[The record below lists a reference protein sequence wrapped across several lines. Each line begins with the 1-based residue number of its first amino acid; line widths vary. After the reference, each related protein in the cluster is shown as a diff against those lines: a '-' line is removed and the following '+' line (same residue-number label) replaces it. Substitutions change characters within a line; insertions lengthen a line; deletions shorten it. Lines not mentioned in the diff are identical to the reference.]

1 MFAYIGAL
9 VILLVTAI
17 AQNASS
23 GSTFLHAQKT
33 ATLFLPP
40 EARDDSYLGSV
51 VNADACGTTIALA
64 CTLGRVRGKIN
75 LCPTSATVYP
85 IPTTLIA

>member
-1 MFAYIGAL
+1 MLASLGF
-9 VILLVTAI
+9 LLIMLCTVTA
-17 AQNASS
+17 QDASS
-23 GSTFLHAQKT
+23 SSSVVHAQTT
-33 ATLFLPP
+33 AKLFLPP
-40 EARDDSYLGSV
+40 EARDDSFLGSV

-85 IPTTLIA
+85 IPTILIA